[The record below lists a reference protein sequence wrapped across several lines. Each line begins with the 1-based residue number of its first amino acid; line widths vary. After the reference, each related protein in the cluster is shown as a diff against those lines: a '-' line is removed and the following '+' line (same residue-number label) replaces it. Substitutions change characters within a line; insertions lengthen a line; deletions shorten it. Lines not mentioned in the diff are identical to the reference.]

1 MGRQIN
7 NSKSKRVAHTQHD
20 NRYNRGNKVTMIKCP
35 KCCATSTLKIFSER
49 KKVWAA
55 CSNCNSSGY
64 NAKIDDHH
72 LIEAIDIVSTIVDA
86 ED

>member
-35 KCCATSTLKIFSER
+35 KCCAISTLKIF
-49 KKVWAA
+49 WTLDH
-55 CSNCNSSGY
+55 CNF
-64 NAKIDDHH
+64 
-72 LIEAIDIVSTIVDA
+72 TIVVIKLQ
-86 ED
+86 